1 MRLRRRL
8 TGDFAGHIHL
18 AYALLP
24 GEANNSENQARAR
37 YLKRQAS
44 IDVIW
49 FRSDDAYKGV
59 DEFLRYLAEL
69 PKPPE
74 DIRSLLR
81 FQRYEDRQRRLSPRN
96 KRLLQYVAAQ
106 TDKSITLTDLL
117 SRLDSEESLKT
128 DLCAESLE
136 DEMKYRLLYL
146 AAVGLLTEIVESDTF
161 RYAVPASALRPAPAT
176 SAFNLL
182 PDR

>member
-1 MRLRRRL
+1 
-8 TGDFAGHIHL
+8 
-18 AYALLP
+18 
-24 GEANNSENQARAR
+24 
-37 YLKRQAS
+37 
-44 IDVIW
+44 
-49 FRSDDAYKGV
+49 
-59 DEFLRYLAEL
+59 
-69 PKPPE
+69 
-74 DIRSLLR
+74 
-81 FQRYEDRQRRLSPRN
+81 
-96 KRLLQYVAAQ
+96 LQYVAAQ